1 MSKRKN
7 AIGCTTLLY
16 MNSLI
21 ENIYQACTCCYDN
34 TKDLNYIQKKE
45 YIKRRVDAG
54 HVSVLEHGRL
64 AFQFR
69 EVSGYEKEMLEL
81 TTMEPATDLTF
92 ESVFNADDTVDLYVI
107 GNMRFFKYFVNNIS
121 PDMYED
127 NIFVRQLVKLLMVNV
142 PKELFGK
149 PINRYDFI
157 NEKDFCDVEP
167 FIPND
172 MLENPRTGLHYCSV
186 KDRAIGMD
194 TTNKDVIKSITLG
207 IDNDS
212 LDDLMLSQIPLYII
226 YKIIPVTVVFRHA
239 SRTCTHEIVRHRNAI
254 TQESQRYVSAEN
266 ATFTV
271 PIERYNK
278 DKKVNVT
285 IFGNTISC
293 TLDELATQLIGVY
306 PQLRNQGLEKQEA
319 RAFLPSN
326 TNCKR
331 LYMTFSL
338 EQIFHF
344 IKLRTNKAAQYEI
357 RMYAHAIKATL
368 DNITGLNSLLCEE
381 D

>member
-45 YIKRRVDAG
+45 YIKRRVDVG

-319 RAFLPSN
+319 RAFLPGN

>member
-357 RMYAHAIKATL
+357 RMYAHAVKATL